1 MKPDISPIEDIY
13 FLLKKN
19 YNNLLMHEKKVP
31 FFAKIVK
38 QNHLKSNIKVI
49 ANFWNDILFDTLLYR

>member
-19 YNNLLMHEKKVP
+19 YNNLLMHEKKGAL
-31 FFAKIVK
+31 FCEDCET
-38 QNHLKSNIKVI
+38 KSFEIKHSS
-49 ANFWNDILFDTLLYR
+49 DC